1 MKKGGNKKIIYLMV
15 ISFLITISN
24 NVSAE
29 ESVSTFTKEEVKPGK
44 LLFEG
49 SQRLKNG
56 GPSCI
61 SCHSVNAN
69 DVIPGGLYGIELTDA
84 YQKYSVGLSAWLGNP
99 NIPAMEASYQN
110 NPLEEAER
118 EELSKFLQYVMEN
131 KDTQNASDGFLMLS
145 VGGLGGL
152 VIILILVS
160 LLWMN
165 RKRKMVKSE
174 IFKRQS
180 KAADAKY

>member
-1 MKKGGNKKIIYLMV
+1 MKKVVNRKIIYLITLGLLMTV
-15 ISFLITISN
+15 SNKIS
-24 NVSAE
+24 AQ
-29 ESVSTFTKEEVKPGK
+29 ESGSTFTKEEVKIGK
-44 LLFEG
+44 SLFEG

-56 GPSCI
+56 GASCI
-61 SCHSVNAN
+61 SCHSVNSN

-84 YQKYSVGLSAWLGNP
+84 FQKYSVGLSAWLGNP
-99 NIPAMEASYQN
+99 NIAAMEASYQN